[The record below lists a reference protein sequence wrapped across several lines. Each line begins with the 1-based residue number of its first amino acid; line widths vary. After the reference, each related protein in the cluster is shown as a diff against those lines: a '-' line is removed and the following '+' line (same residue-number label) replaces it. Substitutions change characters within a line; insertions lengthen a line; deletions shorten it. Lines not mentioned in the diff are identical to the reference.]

1 MNNQEILEA
10 IITDK
15 QALNLDD
22 LVCLKNILPT
32 SSEKEVLQL
41 YNGDPSKLNAAE
53 SFMLSMCKEPN
64 VAWMVDALIFELQ
77 FPAEIENIKNRLLSI
92 TSLLNE
98 LRESPGL
105 KTLLRLVLE
114 LGNLANYDYGRVP
127 AHMRIRGKA
136 LGFTMDSLIKLHE
149 VKSVDRKTSLLNYL
163 VSVIEEKC
171 KEILTIP
178 SEFLEL
184 SVVKHWDSSA
194 LFGEVSALRASLNQ
208 IMNIRIRTED
218 SRIEEFQEIQ
228 KPFLSLAKAKLEK
241 IDAVLSTTKE
251 TWKDTAMYLGED
263 PEDKKPEELFIVLDQ
278 FFRHFKEA
286 QAQNLKFFEDAKK
299 REREAAFKVS
309 LSRSRESLNQNRG
322 SGSGG
327 ISSVSSNLSSLSS
340 SSMSPSPIA
349 SEIATEDSL
358 NILKEMDSVVSFVDP
373 IDENVN

>member
-1 MNNQEILEA
+1 
-10 IITDK
+10 
-15 QALNLDD
+15 
-22 LVCLKNILPT
+22 
-32 SSEKEVLQL
+32 
-41 YNGDPSKLNAAE
+41 
-53 SFMLSMCKEPN
+53 
-64 VAWMVDALIFELQ
+64 
-77 FPAEIENIKNRLLSI
+77 
-92 TSLLNE
+92 
-98 LRESPGL
+98 
-105 KTLLRLVLE
+105 
-114 LGNLANYDYGRVP
+114 
-127 AHMRIRGKA
+127 
-136 LGFTMDSLIKLHE
+136 
-149 VKSVDRKTSLLNYL
+149 
-163 VSVIEEKC
+163 
-171 KEILTIP
+171 
-178 SEFLEL
+178 
-184 SVVKHWDSSA
+184 
-194 LFGEVSALRASLNQ
+194 
-208 IMNIRIRTED
+208 
-218 SRIEEFQEIQ
+218 
-228 KPFLSLAKAKLEK
+228 LSLAKAKLEK